1 MGLVK
6 HQAMRVMFLSTSM
19 GMGGADKQLLSA
31 AQLMH
36 AQGHAV
42 CIVSL
47 TELGPMGL
55 EARSQ
60 GIRTESL
67 DMRRGVPDPRG
78 LIRLIRLV
86 RAWKPDVLHS
96 HMIHANLMARAV
108 RLFARVPVMVST
120 IHNIYEGGP
129 LWMAAY
135 RISNG
140 LVDHMTI
147 ISEAAADRFVKER
160 IVPRELLTCVP
171 NGVDTERFRQVKPE
185 TREAV
190 RSSIGVN
197 DSFVWLAV
205 GRFEV
210 AKDYPNMLHAFAQ
223 VCQRDSSAV
232 LLLVGHGS
240 LQQETESLAQSQGLG
255 DRIRFLG
262 VRSDVP
268 EVMAAADGY
277 VMSSAWEGMPI
288 ALLEAGAAGL
298 PIVATRVGGNHEV
311 VRDGESGFLVPP
323 RDAEALGQAMLRLM
337 EQTPERR
344 RDMGERGR
352 EHVRVHYGLGRVVER
367 WQDLYRQVSVRKGL
381 NLAPTLLR

>member
-6 HQAMRVMFLSTSM
+6 PQAMRVMFLSTSM

-36 AQGHAV
+36 AQGHDV

-96 HMIHANLMARAV
+96 HMVHANLMARAV
-108 RLFARVPVMVST
+108 RVFARVPVMVST

-147 ISEAAADRFVKER
+147 ISEAAADRFVNER

-171 NGVDTERFRQVKPE
+171 NGVDTERFRQVAPE
-185 TREAV
+185 TREAL
-190 RSSIGVN
+190 RASIGVN
-197 DSFVWLAV
+197 DRFVWLAV
-205 GRFEV
+205 GRFEI

-223 VCQRDSSAV
+223 VCQRDSNAV

-240 LQQETESLAQSQGLG
+240 LQQETESLAQSLGLG
-255 DRIRFLG
+255 DRIHFLG

-288 ALLEAGAAGL
+288 ALLEAAAAGL

-323 RDAEALGQAMLRLM
+323 RDSEALGQAMLRLM

-344 RDMGERGR
+344 REMGERGR